1 MQSNTKT
8 AVRAIL
14 ATDGTISPK
23 QIERAMA
30 ILAGKEGDALSPIVR
45 PKVAAAM
52 LGVCTMTIRRWTKQG
67 VLTPVYSPVSRTCKG
82 YTQESV
88 ARLLN
93 GEVPRPDAVTG
104 EDAGEDAGK
113 DAGKDAAAPLNNSKK
128 GAFTRS

>member
-1 MQSNTKT
+1 MTQNTRT

-30 ILAGKEGDALSPIVR
+30 ILAGREGDALSPIVR

-93 GEVPRPDAVTG
+93 GEVPRPEPAPSIPATSADG
-104 EDAGEDAGK
+104 PFPGSNGGK
-113 DAGKDAAAPLNNSKK
+113 AEQAKRA
-128 GAFTRS
+128 

>member
-1 MQSNTKT
+1 MTQNTRT

-30 ILAGKEGDALSPIVR
+30 ILAGREGDGMAPIIR

-93 GEVPRPDAVTG
+93 GEVPRPDAVPAN
-104 EDAGEDAGK
+104 EAGK
-113 DAGKDAAAPLNNSKK
+113 DSAAV
-128 GAFTRS
+128 